1 MTTLYDR
8 IKARREELNMS
19 QEDLANKLGYKSRSS
34 INKIEKGE
42 NDIPQ
47 SKIAA
52 FAKALDTTPG
62 YLMGWDD
69 RKPTLDGLLNIAIR
83 KKIKK
88 EHPNIITLLDD
99 IDPEKLQNYVGSV
112 TGGIQGYT
120 PPDTP
125 RQYPFIPDAVAAGI
139 PCTIEG
145 RNDLPTIG
153 ISDALMGKY
162 AGNKHI
168 VIMKVNGDSMNR
180 VIPNGSFVAVKTD
193 VDVTQL
199 KDGDMVVFGKEH
211 EYSLKHYYDAG
222 EKVIFKPNS
231 TNQTFTDHVYS
242 KGENVCIIGK
252 VVMSIRNYN

>member
-1 MTTLYDR
+1 MTKGEKLYN
-8 IKARREELNMS
+8 ARMERGYTRAQVEKLSGINDKLLFKYEKDIITNIPLENLEKLCDLYGINPS
-19 QEDLANKLGYKSRSS
+19 YVVGWEDSVSS
-34 INKIEKGE
+34 IGAIASKQFLNKHGIT
-42 NDIPQ
+42 DYDV
-47 SKIAA
+47 
-52 FAKALDTTPG
+52 L
-62 YLMGWDD
+62 
-69 RKPTLDGLLNIAIR
+69 
-83 KKIKK
+83 KKM
-88 EHPNIITLLDD
+88 H
-99 IDPEKLQNYVGSV
+99 PEKIDTIIQGSV
-112 TGGIQGYT
+112 TGGIHGYN

-125 RQYPFIPDAVAAGI
+125 RQYPFIPNAVAAGI
-139 PCTIEG
+139 PCSIEG
-145 RNDLPTIG
+145 VKELPTIG

-168 VIMKVNGDSMNR
+168 VIMRVNGDSMNR